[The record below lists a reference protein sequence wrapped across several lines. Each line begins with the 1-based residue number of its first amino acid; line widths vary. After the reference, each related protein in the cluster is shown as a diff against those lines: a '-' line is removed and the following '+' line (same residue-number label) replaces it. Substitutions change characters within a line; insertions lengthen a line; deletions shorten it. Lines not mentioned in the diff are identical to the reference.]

1 MYFLSKKRK
10 MQRRSS
16 STFLQNNEKLR
27 VWLCFCLFVCDVIG
41 AEKDR
46 GGENQVTNA
55 F

>member
-1 MYFLSKKRK
+1 MYFYLRK
-10 MQRRSS
+10 ERCREDHPVSP
-16 STFLQNNEKLR
+16 LQNNEKLR
-27 VWLCFCLFVCDVIG
+27 VWLCFCLFMCDVMS